1 MNLKKKG
8 RKEYSCVAMISKDRV
23 VTLELLGLMR
33 WVEKVT
39 SMDSAKSAYKS
50 SFPKTWR
57 ENVTWDT

>member
-50 SFPKTWR
+50 SFPKT
-57 ENVTWDT
+57 